1 MKKNKTFPEF
11 KKHLKHYIMLSLLL
25 FLMMLIFSSLFI
37 IFDDPTDLFTFQ
49 VPLSLHYAGI
59 FVSVM
64 MMIMGMYYLRALK
77 TLKIK

>member
-1 MKKNKTFPEF
+1 MKKQKKIPEF
-11 KKHLKHYIMLSLLL
+11 KKHLKHFIMLSLLL
-25 FLMMLIFSSLFI
+25 FLVMLIFSSLFI
-37 IFDDPTDLFTFQ
+37 VFDDPTDLFTFE
-49 VPLSLHYAGI
+49 VPLLFYYAAI